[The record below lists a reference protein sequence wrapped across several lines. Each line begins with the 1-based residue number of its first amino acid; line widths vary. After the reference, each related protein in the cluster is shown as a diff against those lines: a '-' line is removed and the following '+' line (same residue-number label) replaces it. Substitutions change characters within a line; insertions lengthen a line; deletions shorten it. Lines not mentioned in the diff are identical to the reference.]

1 MTAPVQVGPSPQGGG
16 PVPSLAR
23 FFTRRELQ
31 VLELVANGHTN
42 WAIGRTLGIAE
53 DTVKTRMQ
61 AILRK
66 LNADNRAQAVAV
78 GIRVGLIGMDKITIP
93 RALVLVEWEGS

>member
-1 MTAPVQVGPSPQGGG
+1 MVGPSPSGDG

-31 VLELVANGHTN
+31 VLELAANGHTN

-66 LNADNRAQAVAV
+66 LNVPNRTQAATV
-78 GIRVGLIGMDKITIP
+78 GIRLGLIGMDQITIP
-93 RALVLVEWEGS
+93 RALVRVEREDV